1 MLKQNASLWRQ
12 FFRGNKKNFSLALL
26 SYLILAGMNV
36 CLALM
41 LRMFIEAVEQSDTD
55 KLELGIELTVAYMA
69 SFLAFSLLKKKFIA
83 QYFRTALS
91 QFKNHIFSKL
101 LSKSISE
108 FENGT
113 SSKFMSAFSND
124 LTTIESGYLA
134 GILDLIYTA
143 VMFVAA
149 GTVLIVTNPIYGTP
163 IVALGMIAV
172 AISVRFG
179 SNLVQR
185 ENETAE
191 ENMGFIAQTKDLL
204 NGFVV
209 IKSFKAEKNVL
220 ALFRNKNSSLESTK
234 QRRRETSTNIVII
247 SDIFSILI
255 NVAVFGLGFVL
266 ALNDHMTIGVVIGS
280 IQLSNYIIQ
289 PIYNLGKEITNY
301 RGALSLIRRIEA
313 AIADDPRD
321 YSTSKKKI
329 ENLNSSI
336 KITDLTFAY
345 EQTPV
350 LRNINVSF
358 EKGKCYAI
366 VGGSGSGKS
375 TFLKLLLGYMTTYD
389 GTICFDD
396 TDVRDMDLDSLYD
409 QISIIQQDVF
419 LFDSSIKDNITMFG
433 DFEASVLTNAI
444 HQAGLTALVN
454 DKGLDYDCGETGK
467 NLSGGEKQRVSI
479 ARCLIRRTPILLVD
493 EATASLD
500 NETANSVE
508 AAILGIAD
516 TTKIIVTHRF
526 NENIMKRY
534 DNIIVLNRGKIIE
547 MGCFNELMAKK
558 GYFYSLFTVAQG
570 E

>member
-1 MLKQNASLWRQ
+1 M
-12 FFRGNKKNFSLALL
+12 
-26 SYLILAGMNV
+26 
-36 CLALM
+36 
-41 LRMFIEAVEQSDTD
+41 
-55 KLELGIELTVAYMA
+55 
-69 SFLAFSLLKKKFIA
+69 
-83 QYFRTALS
+83 
-91 QFKNHIFSKL
+91 
-101 LSKSISE
+101 
-108 FENGT
+108 
-113 SSKFMSAFSND
+113 
-124 LTTIESGYLA
+124 
-134 GILDLIYTA
+134 
-143 VMFVAA
+143 
-149 GTVLIVTNPIYGTP
+149 IVTNPIYGTP

>member
-1 MLKQNASLWRQ
+1 MKQKSQLHRQ
-12 FFRGNKKNFSLALL
+12 FFRGNKKNFLLALL
-26 SYLILAGMNV
+26 SHLILAGMNV

-41 LRMFIEAVEQSDTD
+41 LRMFIEAVEQSDMD
-55 KLELGIELTVAYMA
+55 KLSFGIKLTGAYMIA
-69 SFLAFSLLKKKFIA
+69 FLLFSLLKKKYMA
-83 QYFRTALS
+83 LYFRTALS
-91 QFKNHIFSKL
+91 QFKNYIFSKL

-113 SSKFMSAFSND
+113 SSKFLSAFSND

-134 GILDLIYTA
+134 GILDIIYTV
-143 VMFVAA
+143 VMFIAA
-149 GTVLIVTNPIYGTP
+149 GIVLILSNPIYGTP
-163 IVALGMIAV
+163 IVILGIIAV
-172 AISVRFG
+172 TISVRFG
-179 SNLVQR
+179 STLVQR

-191 ENMGFIAQTKDLL
+191 ENMDFIAQTKDLL

-234 QRRRETSTNIVII
+234 QRRRETSTNIII
-247 SDIFSILI
+247 VSDIISILI
-255 NVAVFGLGFVL
+255 NVVVFGFGFVL
-266 ALNDHMTIGVVIGS
+266 ALNGYMTIGVVIGS

-289 PIYNLGKEITNY
+289 PIYNLGREITNF
-301 RGALSLIRRIEA
+301 RAAKSLIDRLEA
-313 AIADDPRD
+313 AIADDP
-321 YSTSKKKI
+321 STACLEKKKVVD
-329 ENLNSSI
+329 LNGSI

-350 LRNINVSF
+350 LKNIDVSF
-358 EKGKCYAI
+358 EKGKRYAI

-375 TFLKLLLGYMTTYD
+375 TLLKLMLGYMTMYD
-389 GTICFDD
+389 GAVCFDD
-396 TDVRDMDLDSLYD
+396 VDVRDIDLDSLYD

-433 DFEASVLTNAI
+433 EFEDATLTDAI
-444 HQAGLTALVN
+444 QQSGLAALVEE
-454 DKGLDYDCGETGK
+454 KGLDYDCGETGK

-479 ARCLIRRTPILLVD
+479 ARCLIRKTPVLLVD
-493 EATASLD
+493 EATAALD

-508 AAILGIAD
+508 SAILSIED
-516 TTKIIVTHRF
+516 TTKIVVTHRF
-526 NENIMKRY
+526 NETVMRQY
-534 DNIIVLNRGKIIE
+534 DKILVLNHGHVVE
-547 MGCFNELMAKK
+547 SGCFDELMDQK